1 MISKRSI
8 LKGAIGAGAAA
19 SMARADVASNRLP
32 LPTLRPRH
40 DRAESMLEGCSTLL
54 DPVKQ
59 AAIDLAQQN
68 LDRERAANER
78 KRRSLSRLR
87 SVSPAWIE
95 AQLEKIDRHDNMLW
109 EAFRKLAYGD

>member
-1 MISKRSI
+1 
-8 LKGAIGAGAAA
+8 
-19 SMARADVASNRLP
+19 MARADAASINLP
-32 LPTLRPRH
+32 LPTLPARSIGQNMASAGER
-40 DRAESMLEGCSTLL
+40 LI

-68 LDRERAANER
+68 LDKERAANER

-95 AQLEKIDRHDNMLW
+95 SQIEKLDQHDNVLW
-109 EAFRKLAYGD
+109 EAFCKFAYGD